1 MDTGIGCDASGTRKS
16 IDAAMEL
23 RVAKHEDAPEAVE
36 DIWVSAARMA
46 MVGSFVILL
55 GVCLYLCRPIL
66 LPVAAAIV
74 IGTTLAPL
82 VKAAARHRI
91 PPWLTAGILGLALLA
106 AAAFAVTFLA
116 KPLADWIARA
126 PEIGALIKQ
135 KLYVLD
141 RPLAAIRSLQE
152 AFLPS
157 GGITVASETSQ
168 LGVVTPVIAYVTP
181 AVLELVLFFVT
192 LLFFLVAQ
200 MDFRRYVVSFFTT
213 RDAKLRFIR
222 IANDIEQELVAYLVT
237 VTIINFCL
245 GAAVGTGAWLFGFPS
260 PVLFGLLAMVL
271 NYIPYI
277 GAGGMT
283 VILFGVGL
291 VSFPSFTYALVPPAA
306 FVALVTIEGQF
317 ITPTVLGRRLTLN
330 PLVVLLALAF
340 WAWIWGP
347 MGAFLAVPL
356 TIVALVTLH
365 HLFPA
370 DESRL
375 PG

>member
-1 MDTGIGCDASGTRKS
+1 
-16 IDAAMEL
+16 MEL

-36 DIWVSAARMA
+36 DILASAAHMA
-46 MVGSFVILL
+46 TVGSFVILL

-74 IGTTLAPL
+74 VGTTLAPL

-126 PEIGALIKQ
+126 PEIGGLIRQ

-157 GGITVASETSQ
+157 GGIAVASETSQ

-277 GAGGMT
+277 GAGVMT

-291 VSFPSFTYALVPPAA
+291 VSFPSLTYALVPPAA